1 VDSKEAE
8 SMFVM
13 HQLISGAF
21 IELVSAAV
29 REHMFMDD

>member
-13 HQLISGAF
+13 HQMISGAY

-29 REHMFMDD
+29 REHMFSNN

>member
-1 VDSKEAE
+1 
-8 SMFVM
+8 VM

-29 REHMFMDD
+29 REHMFIND